1 MIVMQ
6 KLAKREEQIMQAL
19 WRLEKAFVKEII
31 AELPDPK
38 PHYNSVATMVKIL
51 EEKGFVDHEAFGNTF
66 RYFPLVSKET
76 YQRQTLGDI
85 VKQYFNDSYPS
96 MLAFFAKEEKISQSD
111 LEDILKIIQS
121 KKP

>member
-1 MIVMQ
+1 MQ

-19 WRLEKAFVKEII
+19 WRLEKGFVKEII

-38 PHYNSVATMVKIL
+38 PHYNSVATMVRIL
-51 EEKGFVDHEAFGNTF
+51 EEKGFVDHESFGNSF
-66 RYFPLVSKET
+66 RYYPLISKET

-96 MLAFFAKEEKISQSD
+96 MLAFFAREEKISKAD
-111 LEDILKIIQS
+111 LEEILKIIQS
-121 KKP
+121 K